1 MGELG
6 FPEAWRE
13 IEYLARGVFTDALQH
28 IDQVGV
34 GIDPLQPASHQQRL
48 D

>member
-13 IEYLARGVFTDALQH
+13 IEYLARRVFADALQD

-34 GIDPLQPASHQQRL
+34 GIDAVQPAGHQ
-48 D
+48 